1 MKASAGFGWEKT
13 SMLLLFIVLGL
24 LAVFPFYAL
33 LLASLKPS
41 TELLRYGLNLRL
53 QPELLSF
60 KNYAYLFTEGKIY
73 FTWYWN
79 SIVIT
84 VIFTALSLL
93 LSSMVGYGLAV
104 YRFIGQNFLFIL
116 VLFVMMVPVEIIIL
130 PLYELLI
137 SLKLINTNAGVILP
151 FVVTPFAIFF
161 FRQYATGLSKEF
173 LDAGRID
180 GCTEFG
186 IFFRIIVPLMKPAF
200 GAMAI
205 LQALGSWNNFLWPLI
220 VMRTEEKFTLPI
232 GLSALLTPY
241 GNNYDM
247 LISGSI
253 LSVVPVIILFVLFQ
267 RYFISGLTV
276 GGVKG

>member
-13 SMLLLFIVLGL
+13 GLLLLFIVLGL

-79 SIVIT
+79 SIVIS